1 MGNSKFSDAAVE
13 ISLKLAMIYA
23 MQKRFDEADQGY
35 NFCIET
41 MHSIINTRREQ
52 KKNGVQE
59 TSDTTTPDTVEG
71 KEYEEAVH
79 KNSLAL
85 LGMCYNSY
93 SRFLYV
99 TKQYEPAE
107 LMLNASLDLASQ
119 TLGMDHPQIVTI
131 HNDLA
136 AIATARGN
144 LAEALEQSK
153 TAVDLSKRL
162 SPDDLPQMLC
172 NLGNV
177 HIRRKET
184 KAAITH
190 CKEALKMA
198 KKIGDEHLRTAA
210 QLCLDDAKDC
220 NKQKVAV

>member
-1 MGNSKFSDAAVE
+1 MGNPKFSNAAVE

-41 MHSIINTRREQ
+41 MHTIINSRREQ
-52 KKNGVQE
+52 VQE
-59 TSDTTTPDTVEG
+59 KTNNVEG
-71 KEYEEAVH
+71 ETGKDDGMGPVD
-79 KNSLAL
+79 KDTLAL

-107 LMLNASLDLASQ
+107 LMLKASLKLATQS
-119 TLGMDHPQIVTI
+119 LGMDHPQVVTI
-131 HNDLA
+131 YNDLA

-144 LAEALEQSK
+144 LKDALEKSK
-153 TAVDLSKRL
+153 RAVDLSRDL

-177 HIRRKET
+177 HIRRKEVGSA
-184 KAAITH
+184 KTH
-190 CKEALKMA
+190 CKEALQMA
-198 KKIGDEHLRTAA
+198 KKSGDEHLQKAA
-210 QLCLDDAKDC
+210 KMCLEDAKSCADG
-220 NKQKVAV
+220 KS